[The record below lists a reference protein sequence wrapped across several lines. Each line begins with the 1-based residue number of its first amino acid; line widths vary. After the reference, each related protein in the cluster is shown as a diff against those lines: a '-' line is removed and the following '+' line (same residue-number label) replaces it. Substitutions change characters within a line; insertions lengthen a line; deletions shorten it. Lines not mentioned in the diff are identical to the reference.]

1 MTNSGKLL
9 KSYIFYIVSALG
21 VSLTIKANVGVSCF
35 NSMSLAVSSALNM
48 KVGTITMMA
57 HLVFLLAYM
66 YLTRFKEKKKYVI
79 QTLSLLM
86 FGTCINFFTYT
97 VFGSLAI
104 DSYLM
109 RIVLVTIGTLVTA
122 IGAGVIVSYD
132 TITFPVEGVCLVL
145 SQRTKYS
152 LTRLRYGVDVF
163 AIALSLG
170 MTLLFSLDL
179 FIREGTIISMVLFS
193 FTIGQVKHWYSKKAD
208 IEEKSVSSA
217 V

>member
-1 MTNSGKLL
+1 MANSDKLL

-48 KVGTITMMA
+48 KVGTITMLA
-57 HLVFLLAYM
+57 HLIFLLAYM
-66 YLTRFKEKKKYVI
+66 YLTRFKEKKKYII

-97 VFGSLAI
+97 VLGSLEI
-104 DSYLM
+104 DHYLM
-109 RIVLVTIGTLVTA
+109 RLALVTMGTLVTA

-132 TITFPVEGVCLVL
+132 AITFPVEGVCLVL
-145 SQRTKYS
+145 SQRSKYS
-152 LTRLRYGVDVF
+152 LTFLRYGVDVF
-163 AIALSLG
+163 AIGLSLS
-170 MTLLFSLDL
+170 MTLFFSIDL
-179 FIREGTIISMVLFS
+179 FIREGTMISMVIFS
-193 FTIGQVKHWYSKKAD
+193 FTIGQVKNWYSKKSA
-208 IEEKSVSSA
+208 IEEKNVSGA